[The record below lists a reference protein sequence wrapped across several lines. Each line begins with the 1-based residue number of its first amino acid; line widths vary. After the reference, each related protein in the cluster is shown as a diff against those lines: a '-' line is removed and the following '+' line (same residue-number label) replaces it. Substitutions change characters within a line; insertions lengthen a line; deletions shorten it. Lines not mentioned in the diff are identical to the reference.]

1 MNRQFRHH
9 TILIDRFRFREN
21 LIAQATNRRG
31 DMKTYRALVTL
42 PRIGQTPVTIE
53 ARSLYEARAKLEAM
67 YGVGN
72 VTAPY
77 EV

>member
-1 MNRQFRHH
+1 MKGNSP
-9 TILIDRFRFREN
+9 TITISIDRCEFREN
-21 LIAQATNRRG
+21 LTASATKRRG
-31 DMKTYRALVTL
+31 NMKTYRALITL
-42 PRIGQTPVTIE
+42 ARIGQTPVTIE
-53 ARSLYEARAKLEAM
+53 ARSRYEARAKLEAI